1 MEFCTT
7 KDKDSILDYGFD
19 WGTCYLADADSIISS
34 IWTADDGITVVSD
47 AISEDGRS
55 TSVILSGGT
64 TWETYKVVNRIA
76 LNDGVRKVEI
86 LIINYYLTIK

>member
-19 WGTCYLADADSIISS
+19 WGTCYLADADSIVSS

-64 TWETYKVVNRIA
+64 TGETYKVVNRIA
-76 LNDGVRKVEI
+76 LNDGVRQVERTLHI
-86 LIINYYLTIK
+86 VVSER

>member
-64 TWETYKVVNRIA
+64 TGETYKGVNRIA
-76 LNDGVRKVEI
+76 LNDGVRQVERTLHI
-86 LIINYYLTIK
+86 VVSER